1 MKKILVPCDFSRTA
15 EEAFRFAVK
24 IANRNESEIH
34 LLYVIDSS
42 PGNMSAPELSHI
54 PTFDGAFWQRM
65 EKQLQEKF
73 CSLRA
78 KHRADHLAITFAIE
92 SGFLSQKIEHYIA
105 KNEIDVVVMGT
116 NGASGFKELF
126 IGSNTEKIVRN
137 VKVPVVAVPF
147 GSNTDTI
154 TDIVFPVDPSEDPLN
169 YLNELRFIQNL
180 FHAKLQLLWINT
192 PNIFKSDGEALEDLR
207 EFADE
212 YNLRDYNFNI
222 RSDHSEHEGILRYAS
237 GIDATLI
244 FMPTHSRK
252 GLAHWLTGSITEN
265 VVNHVQCPVWTCSF

>member
-24 IANRNESEIH
+24 IAEKNDSEIH

-42 PGNMSAPELSHI
+42 SGNTGAPQLSHI
-54 PTFDGAFWQRM
+54 STFNGEFWQGM
-65 EKQLQEKF
+65 EEQLQEKF
-73 CSLRA
+73 SSLKS
-78 KHRADHLAITFAIE
+78 KHHAEHLSIIFTIE
-92 SGFLSQKIEHYIA
+92 LGILSQKIEHYI
-105 KNEIDVVVMGT
+105 NEREIDVVAMGT

-137 VKVPVVAVPF
+137 GKVPVVAVPL
-147 GSNTDTI
+147 GSNTETV
-154 TDIVFPVDPSEDPLN
+154 TDIVFPVDPTEDPFN
-169 YLNELRFIQNL
+169 YLKELRFIQNL
-180 FHAKLQLLWINT
+180 FQAKLQLLWINT
-192 PNIFKSDGEALEDLR
+192 PNIFKSDAEALDDLR
-207 EFADE
+207 EFAEE
-212 YNLRDYNFNI
+212 YNLHDYNLNV

-265 VVNHVQCPVWTCSF
+265 VVNHVQCPVWTCSI